1 MKTDEGYTT
10 KSRPFILGY
19 RIILA
24 IMGGSTLLVSHILS
38 STYPENVPLTLIER
52 NIRIYRYFTN
62 QTNLLVVIW
71 LVLAIIWSSDPN
83 KMKKLMGKVKGAIT
97 VYITVTFII
106 FAIVLSPLYHPSGIE
121 GIINL
126 MLHYI
131 IPVAFI
137 FDWIITEDN
146 MYKWKFI
153 PHWLIYPICYL
164 VFALFHGATTGDF
177 IYPFLNH
184 GALGTSGLVISVT
197 LLIFFFIGL
206 SSIYIAVS
214 RKALPLNQVFT

>member
-1 MKTDEGYTT
+1 MKTDARYTT

-24 IMGGSTLLVSHILS
+24 LMGGSTLLVSHILS
-38 STYPENVPLTLIER
+38 STYPDNVSLTLIER

-62 QTNLLVVIW
+62 QTNLLVIIW
-71 LVLAIIWSSDPN
+71 LVLAIIWSSDPD
-83 KMKKLMGKVKGAIT
+83 KMQKLMGKVKGAIT
-97 VYITVTFII
+97 LYITVTFII

-137 FDWIITEDN
+137 VDWIITEGTG
-146 MYKWKFI
+146 YEWKFI
-153 PHWLIYPICYL
+153 PYWLVYPICYL
-164 VFALFHGATTGDF
+164 VFALFHGATTGDY
-177 IYPFLNH
+177 IYPFVNYEV
-184 GALGTSGLVISVT
+184 LGFSGLVISVT

-206 SSIYIAVS
+206 SSLYIAVS
-214 RKALPLNQVFT
+214 RKLLPIKQFFT

>member
-1 MKTDEGYTT
+1 MKIDEGYTT

-24 IMGGSTLLVSHILS
+24 LMGGSTLLVSHILS
-38 STYPENVPLTLIER
+38 STSAENVSLTLIER

-62 QTNLLVVIW
+62 QTNLLVIIW

-83 KMKKLMGKVKGAIT
+83 KMEKLMGRVKGAIT
-97 VYITVTFII
+97 LYITVTFIV

-137 FDWIITEDN
+137 VDWIITEGN
-146 MYKWKFI
+146 NYQWKFI
-153 PHWLIYPICYL
+153 PTWLIYPICYL
-164 VFALFHGATTGDF
+164 VFALFHGVTTGDY
-177 IYPFLNH
+177 IYPFLNYE
-184 GALGTSGLVISVT
+184 ALGTSGLVISVT

-206 SSIYIAVS
+206 SSVYIAVS
-214 RKALPLNQVFT
+214 RKIFPLKQFFS

>member
-1 MKTDEGYTT
+1 MKTDEGFTA

-24 IMGGSTLLVSHILS
+24 LMGGLTLLVSHILS
-38 STYPENVPLTLIER
+38 STYIENASITLIER

-62 QTNLLVVIW
+62 QTNLLVIIW
-71 LVLAIIWSSDPN
+71 LALAIIWSSDPN
-83 KMKKLMGKVKGAIT
+83 KMQKLMGKVKGAIT
-97 VYITVTFII
+97 LYITVTFII
-106 FAIVLSPLYHPSGIE
+106 FAIVLSPMYHPSGIE

-146 MYKWKFI
+146 TYEWKFI
-153 PHWLIYPICYL
+153 SHWLIYPICYL
-164 VFALFHGATTGDF
+164 VFALIHGLTTGDF
-177 IYPFLNH
+177 IYPFLNYE
-184 GALGTSGLVISVT
+184 ALGFSGLVISVT
-197 LLIFFFIGL
+197 LLILFFIGL
-206 SSIYIAVS
+206 SSVYIAVS
-214 RKALPLNQVFT
+214 RKVLPLKQFFK